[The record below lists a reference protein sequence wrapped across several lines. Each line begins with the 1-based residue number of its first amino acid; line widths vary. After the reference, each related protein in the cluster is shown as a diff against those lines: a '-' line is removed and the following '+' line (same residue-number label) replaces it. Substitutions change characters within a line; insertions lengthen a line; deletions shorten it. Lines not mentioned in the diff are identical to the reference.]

1 MLTAQISELINKR
14 RSEGQIYGDLMQFRV
29 REILLV
35 TTYYDAYILEQED
48 RLSEEIFGEYYNLNL
63 TNAPRISNASTGE
76 EALKLLNERRFDLV
90 VLTMRMSDIS
100 PFDLSDKIKETDP
113 RIPVILLLHDNN
125 DLVRLGDNRQT
136 PNIDKIFV
144 WNRDSNIF
152 LAMINYIEDK
162 MNAENDAKIG
172 LVRIILLVENSIRY
186 YSRYLPELYH
196 EIITQTQ
203 HLIEEEYLDDMI
215 KVLRLNARPKVLI
228 AVNYEEA
235 LELYEKYKNNLL
247 CVISDVRFPKEGKI
261 SERAGI
267 DLIEFVRK
275 EHPDLPCIIQSSEVD
290 NEQYAE
296 ELNAFYID
304 KNSETMETDLKEYI
318 KNNLGFGDFI
328 FKDDDQKE
336 LSRASNMHEMKEK
349 LKEISNE
356 SLDFH
361 ARRNHF
367 SAWLMARGEIEI
379 AQKLQPVKVSD
390 FRRQQDLR
398 NYLVDVFDRLDDQHI
413 RGKVIDFDEAV
424 LERDSFIVRL
434 ADGSLGG
441 KGRGLAF
448 INSIISKIDIEADLD
463 NVKVSVPRTGVIGTG
478 EYENFLEANDL
489 LGVIGGDMDYEEIK
503 KRFVKGRLS
512 EELRNNLKLVL
523 KHFRSPIAVRSSS
536 LFEDSISDSF
546 SGVYETFLLPNNH
559 EDDKVRQGHLEEAI
573 KLVFASVFSPGSRAY
588 FEAINYRVEEEKMAV
603 LIQEVAGNLYD
614 NRYYPDISGVAQS
627 YNYYPISYM
636 KPEDGIAIIGLGLG
650 KYVIDGEKAFRF
662 CPKYPKL
669 DINSPE
675 MLKTNSQDY
684 FYAVNMFEDKID
696 LIMGDEVTLSANP
709 IKTAEDDGRLEFIAS
724 VWDAQNQSI
733 KAGINTPGPRIIN
746 FAYVLKYNTFPLAG
760 IIDNIL
766 EILKFSMGTP
776 VEIEFAANI
785 DDQKNSA
792 GVFYI
797 LQIKPLIREV
807 QNLEISI
814 GDTEKDK
821 LLLFT
826 DKGMGNGMI
835 EDLEDIIYCDP
846 EKFDKSKT
854 VEMAKEIED
863 INRLM
868 VAEKKKYVLIGPGRW
883 GTRDKWLGI
892 PVTWAQISNARII
905 IEAGLKDFHVDASL
919 GSHFFHNVTSMNI
932 GYFTVPFNSQKN
944 FIDWRWLSGQEKKEH
959 GNFFVH
965 VHLTKPIKV
974 LMDGR
979 RGLSVIYKPEIL

>member
-1 MLTAQISELINKR
+1 MLSAKISDLIKK
-14 RSEGQIYGDLMQFRV
+14 SGSQGQIYRDLMQFRV

-48 RLSEEIFGEYYNLNL
+48 RLSEQIFGEYHDLNL
-63 TNAPRISNASTGE
+63 TNAPRITNASTGE

-90 VLTMRMSDIS
+90 ILTMRISDLS
-100 PFDLSDKIKETDP
+100 PFDLSDKIKQIDP
-113 RIPVILLLHDNN
+113 RIPIILLLHDNN
-125 DLVRLGDNRQT
+125 DLVRLGDNRST
-136 PNIDKIFV
+136 PNIEKIFV

-172 LVRIILLVENSIRY
+172 LVRIILLVENSVRY

-215 KVLRLNARPKVLI
+215 KVLRLNARPKVLM

-235 LELYEKYKNNLL
+235 IELYEKYKDNLL

-275 EHPDLPCIIQSSEVD
+275 SYPDLPCIIQSSETENKD
-290 NEQYAE
+290 YAKK
-296 ELNAFYID
+296 LNAFFID
-304 KNSETMETDLKEYI
+304 KNSETTEADMKEYI
-318 KNNLGFGDFI
+318 KDNLGFGDFI
-328 FKDDDQKE
+328 FKDEVQKE
-336 LSRASNMHEMKEK
+336 LARASNMHEMKES
-349 LKEISNE
+349 LKKISDE

-361 ARRNHF
+361 AKRNHF

-379 AQKLQPVKVSD
+379 SRNLQPVKVSD
-390 FRRQQDLR
+390 FRLPQDLR
-398 NYLVDVFDRLDDQHI
+398 NYLIDVFDRLDDQHI

-424 LERDSFIVRL
+424 LERDSFIIRL

-448 INSIISKIDIEADLD
+448 INSIISKVDIEAEFKDI
-463 NVKVSVPRTGVIGTG
+463 KISVPRTGVIGTG
-478 EYENFLEANDL
+478 EYERFIAENNLHD
-489 LGVIGGDMDYEEIK
+489 VISNGTDYEEIK

-512 EELRNNLKLVL
+512 HDLRKNLKLL
-523 KHFRSPIAVRSSS
+523 LEHFHRPVAVRSSG

-546 SGVYETFLLPNNH
+546 SGVYVTFLLPNNH
-559 EDDKVRQGHLEEAI
+559 KNDKVRLEHLEEAI

-588 FEAINYRVEEEKMAV
+588 FEAIDYSVEEEKMAV

-614 NRYYPDISGVAQS
+614 ARYYPDISGVAQS

-636 KPEDGIAIIGLGLG
+636 KPEEGIAVVGLGLG
-650 KYVIDGEKAFRF
+650 KYVIDGEKAYRF

-669 DINSPE
+669 EISTPE
-675 MLKTNSQDY
+675 MLLTGSQDY
-684 FYAVNMFEDKID
+684 FYAVNMNEDNIE
-696 LIMGDEVTLSANP
+696 LIKGDEVTLSTNL
-709 IKTAEDDGRLEFIAS
+709 IKTAETDGRLGYIAS
-724 VWDAQNQSI
+724 VWDAQNQII
-733 KAGINTPGPRIIN
+733 KAGINSAGPRIIN
-746 FAYVLKYNTFPLAG
+746 FAYVLKYDTFPLAG

-776 VEIEFAANI
+776 VEIEFAANF
-785 DDQKNSA
+785 DDEKNKS
-792 GVFYI
+792 VFYI

-807 QNLEISI
+807 ENLEITI
-814 GDTEKDK
+814 RDTEKNE

-826 DKGMGNGMI
+826 DKGMGNGII
-835 EDLEDIIYCDP
+835 EDLQDIVYCDP
-846 EKFDKSKT
+846 EKFDKTKT
-854 VEMAKEIED
+854 MEMAKEVEE
-863 INRLM
+863 INKIMIGEGR
-868 VAEKKKYVLIGPGRW
+868 KYVLIGSGRW

-892 PVTWAQISNARII
+892 PVTWPQISNARII
-905 IEAGLKDFHVDASL
+905 VEAGLKDFHVDASL

-932 GYFTVPFNSQKN
+932 GYFTVGYNSKKS
-944 FIDWRWLSGQEKKEH
+944 FIDWQWLAKQKKIWH
-959 GNFFVH
+959 RNFFARIS
-965 VHLTKPIKV
+965 LPKPVKV
-974 LMDGR
+974 MMDGR
-979 RGLSVIYKPEIL
+979 HGISVIYKSE

>member
-1 MLTAQISELINKR
+1 MLTEQISELIKKR

-76 EALKLLNERRFDLV
+76 EALKLLGERRFDLV

-100 PFDLSDKIKETDP
+100 PFGLSDKVKETDP

-172 LVRIILLVENSIRY
+172 LVRIILLVENSVRY

-247 CVISDVRFPKEGKI
+247 CVISDVRFPKDGKI
-261 SERAGI
+261 NERAGI
-267 DLIEFVRK
+267 DLIEFVRQ
-275 EHPDLPCIIQSSEVD
+275 EHADLPCIIQSSEAE

-328 FKDDDQKE
+328 FKDDDQNE
-336 LSRASNMHEMKEK
+336 LARASNMHEMKET
-349 LKEISNE
+349 LKNISDE
-356 SLDFH
+356 SLEFH
-361 ARRNHF
+361 SRRNHF

-390 FRRQQDLR
+390 FRMQQDLR

-448 INSIISKIDIEADLD
+448 INSIISKIDIEANLD

-489 LGVIGGDMDYEEIK
+489 LGVIGGDMDYGEIK
-503 KRFVKGRLS
+503 RRFVKGRLS

-559 EDDKVRQGHLEEAI
+559 DDDKVRQAHLEEAI

-588 FEAINYRVEEEKMAV
+588 FDAINYRVEEEKMAV
-603 LIQEVAGNLYD
+603 LIQEVAGNLYES
-614 NRYYPDISGVAQS
+614 RYYPDISGVAQS

-675 MLKTNSQDY
+675 MLLSSSQDY

-709 IKTAEDDGRLEFIAS
+709 IRTAEDDGRLEFIAS
-724 VWDAQNQSI
+724 VWDAQNGSI

-746 FAYVLKYNTFPLAG
+746 FAYVLKYNTFPLAD

-776 VEIEFAANI
+776 VEIEFAANL
-785 DDQKNSA
+785 DDPKNSA
-792 GVFYI
+792 GIFYI

-814 GDTEKDK
+814 GETEKDK

-826 DKGMGNGMI
+826 NKGMGNGII

-868 VAEKKKYVLIGPGRW
+868 VAEKRKYVLIGSGRW

-905 IEAGLKDFHVDASL
+905 VEAGLKDFHVDASL

-932 GYFTVPFNSQKN
+932 GYFTVPYNSQKD
-944 FIDWRWLSGQEKKEH
+944 FIDWHWLAKQEKKEH
-959 GNFFVH
+959 GSFFVH
-965 VHLTKPIKV
+965 VRLSKPAKV
-974 LMDGR
+974 MMDGR
-979 RGLSVIYKPEIL
+979 RGLSVIYKPE